1 MLGAGERTSNAY
13 PLAPKGVGEAAKFF
27 FASASSVIFV
37 VVTAD

>member
-27 FASASSVIFV
+27 FASRIFRYFCGS
-37 VVTAD
+37 DG